1 VSARRA
7 GGRRARLVEKRHVVR
22 ETWH

>member
-1 VSARRA
+1 MSARRA